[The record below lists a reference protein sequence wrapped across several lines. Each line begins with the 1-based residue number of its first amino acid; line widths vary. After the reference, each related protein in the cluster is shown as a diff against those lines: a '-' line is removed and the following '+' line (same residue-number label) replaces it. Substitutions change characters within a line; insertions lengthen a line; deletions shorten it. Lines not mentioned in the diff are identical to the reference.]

1 MSNENMIYNPYYGNN
16 LCNLLA
22 NSIVEKIKSIDPK
35 HYVNVTVTNVNQF
48 LIVWGK
54 TSLEDRL
61 NLTEIFD
68 EFMLTVPEPMRVLVK
83 VFDMVSY
90 GEKREK
96 YSILYSESFTKYKT
110 NYTENYVDYRKIL
123 DCMYDGLYVNIRNF
137 DTKKYINVI
146 SNENE
151 KPLPKNYEEILLSPR
166 TFTSDPIFGK
176 DIRSEKYLYFLFRYI
191 AHTLFE
197 ANLCKSMNIHLT
209 THSDFEEINWENIE
223 MTINSGSLIT
233 TKKWVESL
241 VLDIFDF
248 EPENVITHLELDG
261 YNFSNE
267 LLQTTTNYPWIKR
280 DRLKDIVLV

>member
-1 MSNENMIYNPYYGNN
+1 MSNENIIYNPYYGNN

-35 HYVNVTVTNVNQF
+35 HYVDISVTNVNQF

-54 TSLEDRL
+54 TSLEERL
-61 NLTEIFD
+61 NITEIFD
-68 EFMLTVPEPMRVLVK
+68 EFMLTVPEPMRILTK

-90 GEKREK
+90 GEKRK
-96 YSILYSESFTKYKT
+96 KSSILYSESFTKYKT
-110 NYTENYVDYRKIL
+110 TYNENYLDYRKIL
-123 DCMYDGLYVNIRNF
+123 ECMGDHLFINIRNF
-137 DTKKYINVI
+137 DAKKYVNVI
-146 SNENE
+146 SNENNE
-151 KPLPKNYEEILLSPR
+151 PLPNNCEEILLSPR
-166 TFTSDPIFGK
+166 TFRSDPLFGK

-209 THSDFEEINWENIE
+209 THAEFNEINWETLELSID
-223 MTINSGSLIT
+223 SGSLIT

-241 VLDIFDF
+241 VLDIFEF
-248 EPENVITHLELDG
+248 EPENVISHLELDG

-267 LLQTTTNYPWIKR
+267 ILLTNTNFPWIKR

>member
-1 MSNENMIYNPYYGNN
+1 MSNENIIYNPYYGNN

-35 HYVNVTVTNVNQF
+35 HYVDISVTNVNQF

-54 TSLEDRL
+54 TSLEERL
-61 NLTEIFD
+61 NITEIFD
-68 EFMLTVPEPMRVLVK
+68 EFMLTVPEPMRILTK

-96 YSILYSESFTKYKT
+96 TSILYSESFTKYKT
-110 NYTENYVDYRKIL
+110 NYNENCVDYKNIL
-123 DCMYDGLYVNIRNF
+123 DSIDKQLFINIRNF
-137 DTKKYINVI
+137 GTKKYVNVI
-146 SNENE
+146 SNENNE
-151 KPLPKNYEEILLSPR
+151 PLPKNCEEILLSPR
-166 TFTSDPIFGK
+166 TFRSDPLFGK

-209 THSDFEEINWENIE
+209 THAEFNEINWENLE
-223 MTINSGSLIT
+223 LTIDSGSLIT

-248 EPENVITHLELDG
+248 NPESVISHLELDG

-267 LLQTTTNYPWIKR
+267 LLPTNPNLPWIKR
-280 DRLKDIVLV
+280 DKLRDIVLV